1 MRTPRSRRGHSTEV
15 VIVAVVLVLAVI
27 GGGVAF
33 FIWSRALTSKMEAE
47 AAQAQAQASRTAVQ
61 QLRDAQKMARGGEP
75 EETPAA
81 DPGAPGK
88 AMERNLLLRRA
99 IDSADTPERRAEAR
113 DLIDR
118 TVLDV
123 ESRRIEDSAEAIAT
137 LRMTLG
143 DGYRT
148 LGERDL
154 ALRQF
159 KAALDARTK
168 ALGEQHPDTI
178 RARMAVE
185 ELQKSGK

>member
-1 MRTPRSRRGHSTEV
+1 
-15 VIVAVVLVLAVI
+15 
-27 GGGVAF
+27 
-33 FIWSRALTSKMEAE
+33 
-47 AAQAQAQASRTAVQ
+47 
-61 QLRDAQKMARGGEP
+61 
-75 EETPAA
+75 
-81 DPGAPGK
+81 
-88 AMERNLLLRRA
+88 MERNLLLRRA
-99 IDSADTPERRAEAR
+99 IDSTDTPERRAEAR

-123 ESRRIEDSAEAIAT
+123 ESRRIEDSPEALAT

-143 DGYRT
+143 EGYRA

-159 KAALDARTK
+159 RAALDARTK

-178 RARMAVE
+178 RARMEVE